1 MSGDVKGS
9 DNAAGWFILAVI
21 AMILFAIFW
30 YFFQYDVRS
39 AVRWIRFGEM
49 WLVSHIVGDNYAVPW
64 GSGEL
69 LHSQWVEVTPD
80 LQKGDLSGDVSGQI
94 AAVALYPLRWVISG
108 LLLLMGFWSMF
119 KGPRSHYR
127 RAHSLDT
134 LIKFQSKLFPYI
146 KPFTKFNPSN
156 QPPRPPGSPVPA
168 ELPMFAEAL
177 GPEEWLAFNGIP
189 VPDGKVDQDA
199 AARAFSKQLG
209 RPWRGYA
216 HLPHHKQVL
225 LAAFCLKA
233 ARKRAEADA
242 LLGHLAE
249 CWSEK
254 KGLVISRKVLSRA
267 RKVLKNRELS
277 GKTLSQCNQHAYENT
292 ALMRALLYAREEGGV
307 LAPSQFVWM
316 RAHDRSLWYP
326 LNNLGRQT
334 FHMEALG
341 ATSHF
346 RHEKLTQRPILR
358 PRIED
363 AVSSITKY
371 MNSDRARPIPAL
383 DYSQSRR
390 KRGIKK
396 LRTSTA

>member
-1 MSGDVKGS
+1 MSGEVKGS
-9 DNAAGWFILAVI
+9 DNAAGWFILAVLFF
-21 AMILFAIFW
+21 ILLSIVW

-39 AVRWIRFGEM
+39 IMRYLHFGEM
-49 WLVSHIVGDNYAVPW
+49 WLVSWFVGDNYSVPW
-64 GSGEL
+64 REGQL

-80 LQKGDLSGDVSGQI
+80 LQKGDISGDVSNQI
-94 AAVALYPLRWVISG
+94 AIVALYPMRWVISG
-108 LLLLMGFWSMF
+108 LLILMGLWALF

-127 RAHSLDT
+127 RTHSMDT
-134 LIKFQSKLFPYI
+134 LINFQSKLFPYI

-168 ELPMFAEAL
+168 ELPLFAEAL
-177 GPEEWLAFNGIP
+177 GPEEWLAFNGVP
-189 VPDGKVDQDA
+189 VPDGDVDQDA
-199 AARAFSKQLG
+199 AARKFSKQLG

-216 HLPHHKQVL
+216 HLPEHKQVL

-233 ARKRAEADA
+233 ARKRSDADD
-242 LLGHLAE
+242 LLGNLAE
-249 CWSEK
+249 CWSDK
-254 KGLVISRKVLSRA
+254 KGLVINRKTLTRA

-277 GKTLSQCNQHAYENT
+277 GKTISLCNQHAYENT
-292 ALMRALLYAREEGGV
+292 ALMRGLLYAREEGGV
-307 LAPSQFVWM
+307 LAPSQFVWL
-316 RAHDRSLWYP
+316 RAHDRNLWYP

-363 AVSSITKY
+363 AVQSITNY

-383 DYSQSRR
+383 DYSHSKR

-396 LRTSTA
+396 LKISAK